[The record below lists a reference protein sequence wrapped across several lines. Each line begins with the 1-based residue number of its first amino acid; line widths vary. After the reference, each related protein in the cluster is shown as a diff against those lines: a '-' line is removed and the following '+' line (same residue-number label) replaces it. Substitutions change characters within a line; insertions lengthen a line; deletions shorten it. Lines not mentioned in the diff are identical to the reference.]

1 MPMCEKRPD
10 REQILQMTAGFMPA
24 CVIGAATELD
34 LFTVL
39 GDRSMS
45 AEELAKELEGD
56 RRAIAVLLD
65 AVASLGLLD
74 KQGALYSV
82 PAELRPL
89 LAEGSPKSLLPG
101 IRHRMNVLR
110 GWSQLAWVAKAGIP
124 APRQASIR
132 GPAADRAA
140 FVAAMHTYSGA
151 VAEQL
156 LARLGPPQFKHL
168 LDVGGAS
175 GTWTLAFLRAVPG
188 ARATVFDLPDAIIQA
203 GERIAGTEFADR
215 IELVAGDFYRDDL
228 PTGADFAWVSAIV
241 HQQSR
246 EQNRRLFAKVHA
258 ALEPGGTIAVR
269 DIVMESCRTRP
280 QAGAL
285 FAINMLVNTES
296 GGTFTFEEYAEDL
309 QAAGFRDPTLAVK
322 ADGMNSVVVAA
333 KY

>member
-1 MPMCEKRPD
+1 MLMSEERPD
-10 REQILQMTAGFMPA
+10 REQILEMTAGYMPA

-45 AEELAKELEGD
+45 AHELAEELKCGL
-56 RRAIAVLLD
+56 RAITILLD

-74 KQGALYSV
+74 KQDALYSV

-89 LAEGSPKSLLPG
+89 LTEGSPESLLAG

-110 GWSQLAWVAKAGIP
+110 AWAQLAWVAKAGIP
-124 APRQASIR
+124 CPRQASIR
-132 GPAADRAA
+132 GPEADRAA
-140 FVAAMHTYSGA
+140 FVTAMHAYSGPI
-151 VAEQL
+151 AEGL
-156 LARLGPPQFKHL
+156 VARLGPPRFKHL

-188 ARATVFDLPDAIIQA
+188 ARATVFDLPDAITQA

-215 IELVAGDFYRDDL
+215 IELVAGDFYQDDL
-228 PTGADFAWVSAIV
+228 PPGADFAWVSAIA
-241 HQQSR
+241 HQHSR
-246 EQNRRLFAKVHA
+246 GQNRRLFAKVHA

-269 DIVMESCRTRP
+269 DIVMEPCRTRP

-296 GGTFTFEEYAEDL
+296 GGTFTFEELAEDL
-309 QAAGFRDPTLAVK
+309 RAAGFVAPELA
-322 ADGMNSVVVAA
+322 APSHDMNSVVSARKA
-333 KY
+333 